1 MISKEKGNFNEDEG
15 DDFGGEDFRPKLS
28 SNTGGLLN

>member
-1 MISKEKGNFNEDEG
+1 MISREKGNFEEDENDGFG
-15 DDFGGEDFRPKLS
+15 DGDFRPKVS